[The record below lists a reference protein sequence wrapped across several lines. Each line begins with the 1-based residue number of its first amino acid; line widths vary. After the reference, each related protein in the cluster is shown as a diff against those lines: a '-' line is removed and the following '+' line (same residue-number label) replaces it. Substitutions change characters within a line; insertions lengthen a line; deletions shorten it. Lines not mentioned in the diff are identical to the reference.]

1 MADDIDRAA
10 ERTAELLDDALA
22 AHRRRVAKQSAVAEG
37 DECRD
42 CGDEI
47 PLARRMAVLES
58 GRCVYCQGR
67 HEARGR

>member
-47 PLARRMAVLES
+47 PLARRQAMPDS
-58 GRCVYCQGR
+58 GRCVHCQAKS
-67 HEARGR
+67 EARG